1 MTLLG
6 QLRKSNGVWGFKS
19 ILSTALLLCD
29 NLKNT
34 VGKGGCYFSMF
45 ICLDGADGGEED
57 WEFKCP
63 HRPERRVG
71 FVCGH
76 GPLNQLSER
85 RKSACRCRVVD
96 LMTKEYRDS
105 SLIGSFLSE
114 IWRRKGYYLWVGK
127 SRLRCV
133 CIMKKFRDFG
143 WVGWLVS
150 FLFFL
155 PLEVL

>member
-85 RKSACRCRVVD
+85 RKSTCRCRLVD
-96 LMTKEYRDS
+96 LMAKEYRDS
-105 SLIGSFLSE
+105 SLIGSLFLVKYGEGRDITFEWVKADGDVSVLWRNSE
-114 IWRRKGYYLWVGK
+114 ILDGLVG
-127 SRLRCV
+127 
-133 CIMKKFRDFG
+133 
-143 WVGWLVS
+143 
-150 FLFFL
+150 
-155 PLEVL
+155 